1 LGGNGLNMEIAVAI
15 FLLFTLLVGV
25 VIFRFDH
32 PTKRGP
38 KITGRGGDF
47 NE

>member
-1 LGGNGLNMEIAVAI
+1 MEIAVAI
-15 FLLFTLLVGV
+15 FLIFALLVGV
-25 VIFRFDH
+25 VTFKFDH

>member
-1 LGGNGLNMEIAVAI
+1 LGGNDLDMEIAVAI
-15 FLLFTLLVGV
+15 FILFTFLVGLV
-25 VIFRFDH
+25 TFKFDH
-32 PTKRGP
+32 PIKHRP

>member
-1 LGGNGLNMEIAVAI
+1 MEIAVAI

-32 PTKRGP
+32 PPKRGP